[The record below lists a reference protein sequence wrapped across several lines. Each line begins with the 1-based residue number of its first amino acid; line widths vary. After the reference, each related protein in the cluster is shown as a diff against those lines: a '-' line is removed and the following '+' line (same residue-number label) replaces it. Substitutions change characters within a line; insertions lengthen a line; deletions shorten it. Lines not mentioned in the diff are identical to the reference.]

1 MDANTSSIVDT
12 AATAAAAADA
22 ASAATSTALA
32 VQETTMEREIRR
44 SVLGEGDGQLS
55 PRLRDAILTE
65 GARGCRS
72 IYSYSVIS
80 STSPPPPAASTV
92 TSLQSEAPTSIV
104 TTPPTVLPSAPLPV
118 RKRKRRADDP
128 GLPHS
133 DLTTLGSIKALW
145 TEYTDRLRQREETN
159 PEWKGTGTNNK
170 RSRNLF
176 TDKMFFYREIA
187 RQVKEDG
194 RSVQQALADLQQ
206 RLDGHKRGRQGGWKR
221 LLDELQ
227 DEQTRGP
234 VRDRLTAL
242 LKDMKL

>member
-1 MDANTSSIVDT
+1 
-12 AATAAAAADA
+12 
-22 ASAATSTALA
+22 
-32 VQETTMEREIRR
+32 MERESRR

-72 IYSYSVIS
+72 IYSYSVL
-80 STSPPPPAASTV
+80 SPPPPAASTV

-118 RKRKRRADDP
+118 RKRKRRGDDP

-133 DLTTLGSIKALW
+133 DLTTLGCIEALW
-145 TEYTDRLRQREETN
+145 KEYTDRLRQREEN
-159 PEWKGTGTNNK
+159 NSEWKGKGEKGK
-170 RSRNLF
+170 RSRQLY

-187 RQVKEDG
+187 RQVEEDG
-194 RSVQQALADLQQ
+194 RSVQQALAAVQQ
-206 RLDGHKRGRQGGWKR
+206 RLDDHKRGRQGGWKR

-227 DEQTRGP
+227 DEQTKGP
-234 VRDRLTAL
+234 VRDGLTAL

>member
-1 MDANTSSIVDT
+1 
-12 AATAAAAADA
+12 
-22 ASAATSTALA
+22 
-32 VQETTMEREIRR
+32 MERDIRR
-44 SVLGEGDGQLS
+44 SLLGEDDGQLS
-55 PRLRDAILTE
+55 PRRRDAILTE

-72 IYSYSVIS
+72 IFSYSVIS

-92 TSLQSEAPTSIV
+92 TSLQSEAPTSNV

-118 RKRKRRADDP
+118 RKRKRRGDDP

-133 DLTTLGSIKALW
+133 DLTTLGSIEALW

-159 PEWKGTGTNNK
+159 PEWKGTGQNNK
-170 RSRNLF
+170 RSRQLW

-187 RQVKEDG
+187 RQVEEDG
-194 RSVQQALADLQQ
+194 RSVQQALAAVQQ
-206 RLDGHKRGRQGGWKR
+206 RLDDHKRGRQGGWKR

-227 DEQTRGP
+227 KKQTKGP
-234 VRDRLTAL
+234 VRDGLTAL

>member
-1 MDANTSSIVDT
+1 
-12 AATAAAAADA
+12 
-22 ASAATSTALA
+22 
-32 VQETTMEREIRR
+32 MEREIRR

-55 PRLRDAILTE
+55 PRLRDAFLTE

-72 IYSYSVIS
+72 IYSYSTVLS
-80 STSPPPPAASTV
+80 LPSPPPPAASTV
-92 TSLQSEAPTSIV
+92 TSLQSEAPTSNV

-159 PEWKGTGTNNK
+159 PEWKGTGSDGK
-170 RSRNLF
+170 RSRQLWADKLF
-176 TDKMFFYREIA
+176 YYREIA
-187 RQVKEDG
+187 LLVEADG
-194 RSVQQALADLQQ
+194 RSVQQAIAAVQQ
-206 RLDGHKRGRQGGWKR
+206 RLNGHKKGRQGGWQR

-227 DEQTRGP
+227 KEQPKGL
-234 VRDRLTAL
+234 VRDGLTAL